1 MSNIIC
7 HFSTYSIKN
16 NFLLFF
22 KKNNILTMKLSNHK
36 QRRLNMFLIVK
47 KEATNYL
54 NVVNVTANTKIP
66 SAKKYDYVE
75 KLITHLF
82 QSYFNV
88 SPFSDVASL
97 AAAWRVSHDSKSWAV
112 SIKCTP
118 EYEWLEKLSKNAPIL
133 VGIINIFSNSSTETW
148 WCTYSILEKN
158 SLFIKF

>member
-1 MSNIIC
+1 
-7 HFSTYSIKN
+7 
-16 NFLLFF
+16 
-22 KKNNILTMKLSNHK
+22 
-36 QRRLNMFLIVK
+36 MFLIVK

-133 VGIINIFSNSSTETW
+133 V
-148 WCTYSILEKN
+148 
-158 SLFIKF
+158 

>member
-1 MSNIIC
+1 M
-7 HFSTYSIKN
+7 F
-16 NFLLFF
+16 
-22 KKNNILTMKLSNHK
+22 
-36 QRRLNMFLIVK
+36 NMFLIIK

-66 SAKKYDYVE
+66 ATKNYDYTE
-75 KLITHLF
+75 KLIIHLF

-97 AAAWRVSHDSKSWAV
+97 AAAWRVSQDSKNWAA

-118 EYEWLEKLSKNAPIL
+118 EYEWVEKLPKNTPIL
-133 VGIINIFSNSSTETW
+133 VGIINIFLNSSTETW
-148 WCTYSILEKN
+148 WCTYSILKKN

>member
-1 MSNIIC
+1 
-7 HFSTYSIKN
+7 
-16 NFLLFF
+16 
-22 KKNNILTMKLSNHK
+22 
-36 QRRLNMFLIVK
+36 MFLIVK

-118 EYEWLEKLSKNAPIL
+118 EYEWLEKLTKNAPIL